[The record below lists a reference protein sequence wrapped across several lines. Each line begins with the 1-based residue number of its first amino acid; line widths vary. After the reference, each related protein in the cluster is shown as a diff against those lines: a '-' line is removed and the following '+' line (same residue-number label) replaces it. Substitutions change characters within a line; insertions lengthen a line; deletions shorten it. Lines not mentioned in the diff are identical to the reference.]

1 MKKRWILFLL
11 FVLSFCVSIFLFLN
25 IFKIFWECSKNVE
38 NLIVSFTEKYLN
50 TSSSR
55 QNQEHCLNCHQIET
69 KFISFH
75 NPKVIGCSSCHLGNP
90 NSDIKEIAHKGIS
103 STPGNLSIVSNT
115 CGKAG
120 CHSEIAE
127 RVNKSLMNTMTGIV
141 SVDKFVFDEIQHPEG
156 FFDIMQIKN
165 SPADVHLRN
174 LCASCHLGK
183 EKTEI
188 STITT
193 LSRGGGCSA
202 CHLHYDSL
210 ATTEVEKYKQK
221 RNFAPKYHPEISL
234 KVTSVA
240 CFGCH
245 SRSGRIST
253 NFVGL
258 METNLEVIPN
268 TNNQN
273 FVQLEDGRI
282 FVREQP
288 DVHNQKGME
297 CIDCHTAKEIMG
309 DGLSHQHKEQQIQI
323 SCVDCHPRDS
333 IRSSN
338 FEKLDPESKKIIFL
352 RKWNHLY
359 NSNFVGSKENSS
371 NFYNVIVR
379 NDSIF
384 VLQKGGKKIWFS
396 PKPNKICREQQKLH
410 PSLECKT
417 CHTRWVP
424 RCISCHTTYNPEIQ
438 AWDNLLDRET
448 KGGWQEIGGNFSA
461 TLPTLGNVQNGK
473 EYKVST
479 FMPGMILLID
489 GKKFPNKSF
498 FKHTRLFAPTFSHT
512 ISKQTPTCKEC
523 HFNPLVLGFGSGKL
537 LLTKESGKHLLKF
550 IPSSETSPFDKL
562 PEDAWIGF
570 RHNKQGNSTRKYA
583 YSLLPQ
589 QIKRIIEV
597 GVCFECHN
605 WNMEKTLDLFTKN
618 YKKKISSK
626 CIVPK
631 F

>member
-1 MKKRWILFLL
+1 M
-11 FVLSFCVSIFLFLN
+11 
-25 IFKIFWECSKNVE
+25 
-38 NLIVSFTEKYLN
+38 
-50 TSSSR
+50 TSSSY
-55 QNQEHCLNCHQIET
+55 QNQENCLNCHQIET
-69 KFISFH
+69 KFVSFH
-75 NPKVIGCSSCHLGNP
+75 NPKVIGCSACHLGNP
-90 NSDIKEIAHKGIS
+90 KSDIKEIAHNGIT
-103 STPGNLSIVSNT
+103 STPGNLSIVNKT
-115 CGKAG
+115 CGKVG
-120 CHSEIAE
+120 CHSEIAG
-127 RVNKSLMNTMTGIV
+127 RINKSLMNTMAGVI

-156 FFDIMQIKN
+156 LFDIKQIKN
-165 SPADVHLRN
+165 SAAEVHLRN

-183 EKTEI
+183 DKTEI

-210 ATTEVEKYKQK
+210 ASIELEKYKQK
-221 RNFAPKYHPEISL
+221 RDFIPKYHPEISL
-234 KVTSVA
+234 KVTSNA

-253 NFVGL
+253 NFIGL
-258 METNLEVIPN
+258 METNLEEIPK
-268 TNNQN
+268 TNSQN

-288 DVHNQKGME
+288 DVHYQKGME

-309 DGLSHQHKEQQIQI
+309 DGMSYQHKEQQIRI
-323 SCVDCHPRDS
+323 SCVDCHPKDS
-333 IRSSN
+333 ISISN
-338 FEKLDPESKKIIFL
+338 FDKLDPESKKILFL

-359 NSNFVGSKENSS
+359 NSNFIASKEKHL
-371 NFYNVIVR
+371 NFYNIIFR
-379 NDSIF
+379 NDSIL
-384 VLQKGGKKIWFS
+384 VLQKNGNKIWFS
-396 PKPNKICREQQKLH
+396 PKPSKICYEQQKLH

-417 CHTRWVP
+417 CHTRWIP
-424 RCISCHTTYNPEIQ
+424 RCISCHTIYNPEIT

-448 KGGWQEIGGNFSA
+448 KGGWHEIGGNFSA

-473 EYKVST
+473 EKKVST

-489 GKKFPNKSF
+489 GKQFPHKPF
-498 FKHTRLFAPTFSHT
+498 LKHSRLFAPTFSHT

-523 HFNPLVLGFGSGKL
+523 HFNPPALGLGSGKFI
-537 LLTKESGKHLLKF
+537 LTKESGKKLLKF
-550 IPSSETSPFDKL
+550 IPSSATSSYDKL

-570 RHNKQGNSTRKYA
+570 RPTKRGQSTRRYA
-583 YSLLPQ
+583 YSLLQQ

-605 WNMEKTLDLFTKN
+605 WNMENALNLFTKN

-626 CIVPK
+626 CIIPEY
-631 F
+631 